1 VGVSGYRI
9 DLGVIDPERP
19 GQFLAGVECDG
30 SAYHSSRSARD
41 RDRLREEVLRGLGWT
56 IVRVWSTDW
65 FDDPNRET
73 EKLAKRLQELR
84 GQQKAAASP
93 FRIAPSMPASAKA
106 EVAENSRLTS
116 VASIVSV
123 EPKDALAH
131 SSGGKPAY
139 ESRSGRKQNGEAA
152 SLLPFDTRSELINL
166 REGTIRNEVPD

>member
-1 VGVSGYRI
+1 MPPSPKSGFQVTELTLAFSI
-9 DLGVIDPERP
+9 LNRP

-73 EKLAKRLQELR
+73 EKLEKRLQELR
-84 GQQKAAASP
+84 GQQKATTSP

-116 VASIVSV
+116 VASVV
-123 EPKDALAH
+123 PAEPKDALAH
-131 SSGGKPAY
+131 TSGGKPAY
-139 ESRSGRKQNGEAA
+139 ESRLVENKTVKLHPSCR
-152 SLLPFDTRSELINL
+152 LILALNSSICGK
-166 REGTIRNEVPD
+166 E